1 MIAVSCLGG
10 IPKPNPISC
19 CRTYSLDGFT
29 SLHCACMNQNRREL
43 EEEEEILAEML
54 SDDHRRVEQVDP
66 SLLGMASPSSPMQER
81 IVAKAAEREANQG
94 SEETRAEIV
103 RLLLRKKADANAK
116 SQCGSTPLYLA
127 SRDGV

>member
-1 MIAVSCLGG
+1 MTTAGSSRSTRRFSEWPHLSF
-10 IPKPNPISC
+10 PI
-19 CRTYSLDGFT
+19 
-29 SLHCACMNQNRREL
+29 
-43 EEEEEILAEML
+43 
-54 SDDHRRVEQVDP
+54 
-66 SLLGMASPSSPMQER
+66 QER

>member
-1 MIAVSCLGG
+1 MTTAGS
-10 IPKPNPISC
+10 S
-19 CRTYSLDGFT
+19 RST
-29 SLHCACMNQNRREL
+29 RRFSEWPHL
-43 EEEEEILAEML
+43 F
-54 SDDHRRVEQVDP
+54 
-66 SLLGMASPSSPMQER
+66 PMQER